1 MGRTGGVYELSMT
14 YQFNLDKN
22 ALAVP
27 ITMDDK
33 SQYGALNS

>member
-1 MGRTGGVYELSMT
+1 MT